1 MEAGPA
7 AMGLR
12 PAGWAETP
20 AVQSGSEMELVSE
33 GEPETEA
40 TAWGERMAGGV
51 RDEAAGA
58 VPAGC
63 AGQAGAECAA
73 EAANGA
79 ARRLGWAGSEMH
91 SEAAGAGGVMAVS
104 AGAKQGLAGCGN
116 EEEAARGPGAGWGPG
131 MLVVKP
137 VSELQKHSRLPAA
150 VLAAGLGWGAWEEE
164 PGRSCRVPAILG
176 VVPAALAAERM
187 NLSRSH
193 CLEGWG
199 CWVMCCGYPG
209 RCPWGRCS
217 LRR

>member
-1 MEAGPA
+1 M
-7 AMGLR
+7 
-12 PAGWAETP
+12 
-20 AVQSGSEMELVSE
+20 QSGSETALASE
-33 GEPETEA
+33 GEPETEV
-40 TAWGERMAGGV
+40 TAWGARTAGGV
-51 RDEAAGA
+51 RDEAAVA
-58 VPAGC
+58 VPASC

-73 EAANGA
+73 EAASGA
-79 ARRLGWAGSEMH
+79 ARRLGRAGSGMH
-91 SEAAGAGGVMAVS
+91 SEAAGAGEAMAVS

-137 VSELQKHSRLPAA
+137 AVEPWKHSRLPAA

-164 PGRSCRVPAILG
+164 PGRSCWVPAAPG
-176 VVPAALAAERM
+176 AAPAALAAERM

-199 CWVMCCGYPG
+199 CWATCSGYPG

-217 LRR
+217 LRH